1 MTQEKTKFSLGMTVF
16 LFTVSILS
24 SLFLIGW
31 SFFSPKILALSQFSP
46 TLPKTEGLAPKE
58 DLVIT
63 FPESVSDD
71 TYRQRILL
79 SPSVPFYAKWENNR
93 THLILSPKDFWEPGM
108 QYTLT
113 LPEGKGEHL
122 FSGNVRET
130 TFVFSTLSYPNV
142 SDVTPKNNE
151 KDVLLDIEDPVSLS
165 FDASTSPFW
174 IDFSFSPGI
183 DVTYQNDP
191 EKTRFDLLPKSPLAP
206 GATYTLTVFARVDA
220 DGAKPKQIFQTSFTA
235 RAPEPPKEISK
246 DPAERLAQAKLST
259 PPKFTEG
266 KYIDVNLET
275 QTMVTFENGTA
286 LDAYLVSS
294 GRRGMETPKGDF
306 TIHNKA
312 PRPWSKAH
320 SLFMPHWMAI
330 TSDGEYGIHELPEWP
345 GGYKEGANHLGT
357 PVSHGC
363 VRLGVGPAEIVYNWA
378 EVGTP
383 VFIH

>member
-1 MTQEKTKFSLGMTVF
+1 MTVF

-24 SLFLIGW
+24 SLLLIGW
-31 SFFSPKILALSQFSP
+31 SFFSPKILALTQFSP
-46 TLPKTEGLAPKE
+46 SISRTENIAPKE
-58 DLVIT
+58 NIIIA
-63 FPESVSDD
+63 FPQSVSDD
-71 TYRQRILL
+71 NYRQRILL
-79 SPSVPFYAKWENNR
+79 SPSVPFYAKWESDR
-93 THLILSPKDFWEPGM
+93 TRLVLSPKDFWEPGVR
-108 QYTLT
+108 YALT
-113 LPEGKGEHL
+113 LPKGKSDRF
-122 FSGNVRET
+122 FSGNVNET
-130 TFVFSTLSYPNV
+130 IFTFSTIPYPTV
-142 SDVTPKNNE
+142 SGVTPKNNE

-165 FDASTSPFW
+165 FDASTNPFW
-174 IDFSFSPGI
+174 IDFSFSPDI

-206 GATYTLTVFARVDA
+206 GATYTLAVFARVNA

-235 RAPEPPKEISK
+235 RVPEPPKEISK

-259 PPKFTEG
+259 PPKIIEG
-266 KYIDVNLET
+266 KYIDVDLGT
-275 QTMVTFENGTA
+275 QTMIAFENGVA

-294 GRRGMETPKGDF
+294 GKKGMDTPKGDF
-306 TIHNKA
+306 QIHNKA
-312 PRPWSKAH
+312 PKPWSKQY

-330 TSDGEYGIHELPEWP
+330 TSDGKFGIHELPEWP

-363 VRLGVGPAEIVYNWA
+363 VRLGVGPAETVYNWA